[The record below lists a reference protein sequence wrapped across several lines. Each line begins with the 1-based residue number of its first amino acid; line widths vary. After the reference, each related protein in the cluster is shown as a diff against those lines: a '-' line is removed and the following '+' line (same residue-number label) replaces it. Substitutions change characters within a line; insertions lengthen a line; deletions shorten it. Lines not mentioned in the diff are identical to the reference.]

1 MIYPY
6 RLDLQLFDEGGA
18 AAAGAAGAGE
28 SGVMPQDAAA
38 GNTGVMQMDAA
49 SGNRSGGREDLTQVQ
64 YGTGATRSSQGTRQ
78 TQQPAKQDD
87 AAQWQ
92 EAKTRYKAQYD
103 AEVQQILRGRLKD
116 AETNSQAL
124 QTLQPMLDAMARRH
138 GVKAGDYQALAD
150 KYLDDDSL
158 YEEEAI
164 EKGMSV
170 EAVKQLHQLRAER
183 DRANEQ
189 VSQFTRQAQ
198 FERHLQGL
206 VQQGE
211 ALKAKYPFFDLQREL
226 QNETFARMTGPNGGL
241 TVEQA
246 FVALHHNELQQ
257 MAMQQAAMQSQ
268 RMAAQTVQA
277 NMARPRE
284 NAGRSTAPQ
293 ANVRSDPSKLTK
305 ADFDEIDRRVARGER
320 ISFD

>member
-6 RLDLQLFDEGGA
+6 KLDLQLFDDGGA
-18 AAAGAAGAGE
+18 AAAGAGGAGDT
-28 SGVMPQDAAA
+28 GVMPQDAAA
-38 GNTGVMQMDAA
+38 GNTGVTQMDAA

-64 YGTGATRSSQGTRQ
+64 YGSQGKSGRQGTRQ
-78 TQQPAKQDD
+78 TQQPAQQDD

-103 AEVQQILRGRLKD
+103 ADVQQIVRSRLRD
-116 AETNSQAL
+116 ADTNQQAL
-124 QTLQPMLDAMARRH
+124 QALQPMLDAMAKRF
-138 GVKAGDYQALAD
+138 GTAAGDYKALAD

-164 EKGMSV
+164 ETGMSV

-183 DRANEQ
+183 DRAQAQ
-189 VSQFTRQAQ
+189 VSQFTEQAQ
-198 FERHLQGL
+198 MERHLQGL
-206 VQQGE
+206 VQQAE
-211 ALKAKYPFFDLQREL
+211 ALKAKYPFFDLQKEM
-226 QNETFARMTGPNGGL
+226 QNDSFVRMTSPGGGL
-241 TVEQA
+241 SVEQA
-246 FVALHHNELQQ
+246 FAALHHSELQQ
-257 MAMQQAAMQSQ
+257 YAMQQAAMQSQ
-268 RMAAQTVQA
+268 RQAAQTVQA

-293 ANVRSDPSKLTK
+293 ATVRSDPSKLTLN
-305 ADFDEIDRRVARGER
+305 DFDEINKRVARGEK